1 MLMEVPCNPHAPGVS
16 VFGRC
21 LPLACEAHPSRF
33 CLSELAALWGRE
45 RSVTVVYSEQDVV
58 LRAAPIGQRS
68 VMSPMPAER
77 KQLPPH
83 HLQLLQPICRSQRIE
98 QRPDVFGTPHDAE
111 ISVFQPSQIARVEP
125 SFRIDSSSR
134 FLWGSIVTFH
144 NVRPAYV

>member
-1 MLMEVPCNPHAPGVS
+1 MSTSLASISLSPCCGIFLRRTHGLEQRASNGHSQGLMLMEVPCNPHAPGVS

-68 VMSPMPAER
+68 VMSPMPDR
-77 KQLPPH
+77 KSTRLNSSH
-83 HLQLLQPICRSQRIE
+83 VAISYAVFCLKKKIA
-98 QRPDVFGTPHDAE
+98 DVSGRAVH
-111 ISVFQPSQIARVEP
+111 QIA
-125 SFRIDSSSR
+125 
-134 FLWGSIVTFH
+134 L
-144 NVRPAYV
+144 